1 MTNIL
6 VVFNLNF
13 RDLMYG
19 ENQDLVKN
27 ELRYYEKIVYC
38 VKVLEVVF
46 ILRIK
51 VVPRTI
57 RPYGL
62 IVLFL

>member
-57 RPYGL
+57 RPYRDE
-62 IVLFL
+62 